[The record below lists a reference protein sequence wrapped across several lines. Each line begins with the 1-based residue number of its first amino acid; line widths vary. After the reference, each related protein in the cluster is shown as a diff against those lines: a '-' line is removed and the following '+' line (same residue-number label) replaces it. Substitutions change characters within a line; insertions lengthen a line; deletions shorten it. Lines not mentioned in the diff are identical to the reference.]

1 MSRGW
6 GGQGQAAA
14 YAATCARLCAGAHPA
29 LLSALRPLTGRRVL
43 DVGAGD
49 GRLARALRGA
59 GAHVV
64 AVDPDPD
71 MAGLTVGLPEL
82 PFEDGAF
89 DLVVAAFVVNH
100 LDDPRAGVAEMARVT
115 APGGRVVATIGPAGA
130 TAQSQMWQ
138 RVLDSVGVAPAPGVR
153 LPQHLDFARTVE
165 GLQELLAGAGLV
177 GPASPVEVRGAPATS
192 HETPHVESITWTHR
206 GPVDELWDGAAA
218 GIGGIGATVAAQ
230 PVEVRERL
238 RAAYE
243 QEVRALVVD
252 GELCFSAEAVLG
264 VGVAPGRMGE

>member
-115 APGGRVVATIGPAGA
+115 APGGRVVATIWPSGA

-165 GLQELLAGAGLV
+165 GLQELLAGAGLDAEAH
-177 GPASPVEVRGAPATS
+177 PIA
-192 HETPHVESITWTHR
+192 WTHR

>member
-115 APGGRVVATIGPAGA
+115 APGGRVVATIWPSGA

-138 RVLDSVGVAPAPGVR
+138 RVLDAVGVVPAPGVR
-153 LPQHLDFARTVE
+153 LPEHLDFPRTVD
-165 GLQELLAGAGLV
+165 GLRDLLAGAGLDAEAH
-177 GPASPVEVRGAPATS
+177 P
-192 HETPHVESITWTHR
+192 ITWTHR

-252 GELCFSAEAVLG
+252 GELCFSTEAVLG
-264 VGVAPGRMGE
+264 VGVAPGRMGA

>member
-29 LLSALRPLTGRRVL
+29 LMSVARPLTGRRVL

-71 MAGLTVGLPEL
+71 MAGLTVGLPDL
-82 PFEDGAF
+82 PFEDGVF

-100 LDDPRAGVAEMARVT
+100 LDDPRAGVAELARVT
-115 APGGRVVATIGPAGA
+115 APGGRVVATIWPSGA
-130 TAQSQMWQ
+130 NAQSRMWQ
-138 RVLDSVGVAPAPGVR
+138 RVLDAASVTPAPGVR
-153 LPQHLDFARTVE
+153 LPDHLDFPRTVR
-165 GLQELLAGAGLV
+165 GLRDLLAGAGLDAEAH
-177 GPASPVEVRGAPATS
+177 P
-192 HETPHVESITWTHR
+192 ITWTHR

-230 PVEVRERL
+230 PAEVRERL

-252 GELCFSAEAVLG
+252 DELCFTTEAVLG

>member
-71 MAGLTVGLPEL
+71 MAGLTVGLPDL

-100 LDDPRAGVAEMARVT
+100 LDDPRAGVAELARVT
-115 APGGRVVATIGPAGA
+115 APGGRVLATIWPSGA
-130 TAQSQMWQ
+130 NAQSRMWQ
-138 RVLDSVGVAPAPGVR
+138 RVLDAVGVVPAPGVR
-153 LPQHLDFARTVE
+153 LPEHLDFPRTVD
-165 GLQELLAGAGLV
+165 GLRDLLAGAGLDAEAH
-177 GPASPVEVRGAPATS
+177 P
-192 HETPHVESITWTHR
+192 ITWTHR

-238 RAAYE
+238 RAAYD

-252 GELCFSAEAVLG
+252 GELCFSTEAVLG
-264 VGVAPGRMGE
+264 VGVAPGRMGA

>member
-49 GRLARALRGA
+49 GRLARILRGA

-71 MAGLTVGLPEL
+71 MAGLTVGLPDL

-115 APGGRVVATIGPAGA
+115 APGGRVVATIWPSGA

-165 GLQELLAGAGLV
+165 GLQELLAGAGLDAEAH
-177 GPASPVEVRGAPATS
+177 PIA
-192 HETPHVESITWTHR
+192 WTHR

>member
-71 MAGLTVGLPEL
+71 MAGLTVGLPDL

-115 APGGRVVATIGPAGA
+115 APGGRVVATIWPSGA

-138 RVLDSVGVAPAPGVR
+138 RVLDAVGVAPAPGVR
-153 LPQHLDFARTVE
+153 LPEHLDFPRTVQ
-165 GLQELLAGAGLV
+165 GLQGLLAGAGLDADAH
-177 GPASPVEVRGAPATS
+177 P
-192 HETPHVESITWTHR
+192 ITWTHR

-243 QEVRALVVD
+243 QEVGALVVD
-252 GELCFSAEAVLG
+252 DELCFSTEAVLG
-264 VGVAPGRMGE
+264 VGMAPGRMGE

>member
-1 MSRGW
+1 MARRTSRSPAPPSSHRT
-6 GGQGQAAA
+6 AAA
-14 YAATCARLCAGAHPA
+14 VQA
-29 LLSALRPLTGRRVL
+29 
-43 DVGAGD
+43 
-49 GRLARALRGA
+49 
-59 GAHVV
+59 
-64 AVDPDPD
+64 
-71 MAGLTVGLPEL
+71 
-82 PFEDGAF
+82 
-89 DLVVAAFVVNH
+89 
-100 LDDPRAGVAEMARVT
+100 
-115 APGGRVVATIGPAGA
+115 
-130 TAQSQMWQ
+130 
-138 RVLDSVGVAPAPGVR
+138 
-153 LPQHLDFARTVE
+153 
-165 GLQELLAGAGLV
+165 
-177 GPASPVEVRGAPATS
+177 RGAPATS

>member
-1 MSRGW
+1 MSRGG
-6 GGQGQAAA
+6 GGQGQAAT
-14 YAATCARLCAGAHPA
+14 YGATCARLCAGAHPA
-29 LLSALRPLTGRRVL
+29 LLSVVRPLTGRRVL

-49 GRLARALRGA
+49 GRLAHILRGA

-71 MAGLTVGLPEL
+71 MAGLTVGLPDL

-100 LDDPRAGVAEMARVT
+100 LDDPRAGVAELARVT
-115 APGGRVVATIGPAGA
+115 APDGRVVATIWPSGA
-130 TAQSQMWQ
+130 NAQSQMWQ
-138 RVLDSVGVAPAPGVR
+138 RVLDAVGVAPAPGVR
-153 LPQHLDFARTVE
+153 LPEHLDFPRTVE
-165 GLQELLAGAGLV
+165 GLHDLLAGAGLDAEAH
-177 GPASPVEVRGAPATS
+177 P
-192 HETPHVESITWTHR
+192 ITWTHR

-243 QEVRALVVD
+243 EEVRALVVD
-252 GELCFSAEAVLG
+252 DELCFTTEAVLG

>member
-49 GRLARALRGA
+49 GRLARILRGA

-71 MAGLTVGLPEL
+71 MAGLTVGLPDL

-100 LDDPRAGVAEMARVT
+100 LDDPRAGVAELARVT
-115 APGGRVVATIGPAGA
+115 APGGRVLATIWPSGA
-130 TAQSQMWQ
+130 NAQSRMWQ
-138 RVLDSVGVAPAPGVR
+138 RVLDAVAGSTVVVPLIPDTATAEPALAAIAKADMAASTIVR
-153 LPQHLDFARTVE
+153 TADAEVAR
-165 GLQELLAGAGLV
+165 
-177 GPASPVEVRGAPATS
+177 
-192 HETPHVESITWTHR
+192 
-206 GPVDELWDGAAA
+206 AAA
-218 GIGGIGATVAAQ
+218 DAG
-230 PVEVRERL
+230 
-238 RAAYE
+238 
-243 QEVRALVVD
+243 
-252 GELCFSAEAVLG
+252 
-264 VGVAPGRMGE
+264 

>member
-6 GGQGQAAA
+6 GGQGQAAT
-14 YAATCARLCAGAHPA
+14 YGATCARLCAGAHPA
-29 LLSALRPLTGRRVL
+29 LLSVVRPLTGRRVL

-49 GRLARALRGA
+49 GRLAHILRGA

-71 MAGLTVGLPEL
+71 MAGLAVGLPDL

-100 LDDPRAGVAEMARVT
+100 LDDPRAGVAELARVT
-115 APGGRVVATIGPAGA
+115 APDGRVVATIWPSGA
-130 TAQSQMWQ
+130 NAQSQMWQ
-138 RVLDSVGVAPAPGVR
+138 RVLDAVGVAPAPGVR
-153 LPQHLDFARTVE
+153 LPEHLDFPRTVE
-165 GLQELLAGAGLV
+165 GLHDLLAGAGLDAEAH
-177 GPASPVEVRGAPATS
+177 P
-192 HETPHVESITWTHR
+192 ITWTHR

-243 QEVRALVVD
+243 EEVRALVVD
-252 GELCFSAEAVLG
+252 DELCFTTEAVLG
-264 VGVAPGRMGE
+264 VGVAPGRMGA

>member
-115 APGGRVVATIGPAGA
+115 APGGRVVATIWPSGA

-153 LPQHLDFARTVE
+153 LPQHLDFPRTVE
-165 GLQELLAGAGLV
+165 GLHDLLAGAGLAADAH
-177 GPASPVEVRGAPATS
+177 P
-192 HETPHVESITWTHR
+192 ITWTHR

-243 QEVRALVVD
+243 EEVRALVVD
-252 GELCFSAEAVLG
+252 GELGFSAEAVLG